1 MVKSQP
7 PVMADRVSA
16 RDLDKWSADRITTSF
31 QHMQKV
37 KRILKEREED
47 KQLAVERAQSMGF
60 IFYTVILIVC
70 GTVIYEYIYEKRHN
84 EQRQKLS
91 QKNS

>member
-16 RDLDKWSADRITTSF
+16 RDLDQSLADRITTSF
-31 QHMQKV
+31 HHMQKV

-47 KQLAVERAQSMGF
+47 KQIAADRAKSLGF
-60 IFYTVILIVC
+60 VFYTIMLVIC
-70 GTVIYEYIYEKRHN
+70 ASVIYEYIHEKKHN
-84 EQRQKLS
+84 EQLQNASRKKS
-91 QKNS
+91 